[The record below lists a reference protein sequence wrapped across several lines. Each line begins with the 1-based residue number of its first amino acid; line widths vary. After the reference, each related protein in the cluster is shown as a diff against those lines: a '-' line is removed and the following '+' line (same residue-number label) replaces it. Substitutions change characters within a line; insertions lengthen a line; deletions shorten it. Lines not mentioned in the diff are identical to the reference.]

1 MNNLQALEICS
12 GASPDTSIIWLHGL
26 GADGYDFAP
35 VVEALQPLPQV
46 RFVLPH
52 APRQA
57 ITINDGYVM
66 PAWYDIH
73 GRNLTDRQDASGIRA
88 SQGLIE
94 DLIAREKSRG
104 IAPHRI
110 MLAGFSQGG
119 AIALHTGLRH
129 AEKLAG
135 IIVLSSYLPLH
146 ETLEIECSPTTLET
160 PIFMAHGTFDEVI
173 PIAASTA
180 SRDFLTARGYR
191 VDWHEYAMPHSVCNE
206 EIADIRKFIVGVLG
220 SPQGSPE

>member
-1 MNNLQALEICS
+1 MSTLPALEICS
-12 GASPDTSIIWLHGL
+12 GTNPDASIIWLHGL

-35 VVEALQPLPQV
+35 VVDALQPLPQV

-57 ITINDGYVM
+57 VTINGGYVM

-73 GRNLTDRQDASGIRA
+73 GRDLADRQDASGIRA

-94 DLIAREKSRG
+94 GLIAREKARG
-104 IAPHRI
+104 IAPDRI

-146 ETLEIECSPTTLET
+146 ETLEIECNPATLET
-160 PIFMAHGTFDEVI
+160 PILMAHGTFDDVI
-173 PIAASTA
+173 PIAVAKA
-180 SRDFLTARGYR
+180 SRDFMTAHGYR
-191 VDWHEYAMPHSVCNE
+191 VDWYEYAMPHSVCNE
-206 EIADIRKFIVGVLG
+206 EITDIRNFIAEVLG
-220 SPQGSPE
+220 FA